1 VAWVAF
7 FSGGCYISNIHIF
20 FVGVEKLV
28 ICSNVGMNCING
40 VEKESCHLCRKTLDT
55 WIKTSIHLDG
65 TDEPVILCV
74 DCAKK
79 IIKDIDKNSTEYETR
94 ELLLDVREYQEKSV
108 STNVIKILAFLLVC
122 FFFVSLF
129 YD

>member
-1 VAWVAF
+1 VLK
-7 FSGGCYISNIHIF
+7 
-20 FVGVEKLV
+20 KLV
-28 ICSNVGMNCING
+28 ICSSEEINCING
-40 VEKESCHLCRKTLDT
+40 VEKESCCLCRKTLDT
-55 WIKTSIHLDG
+55 WIRTNIHLDG
-65 TDEPVILCV
+65 TDEPIILCV

-108 STNVIKILAFLLVC
+108 STNVIKILSFLLVC